1 MAGPTSRMAYTYFV
15 LAVSGLGGL
24 LYGIDI
30 GIIDPALAYLNRAIA
45 LSERELS
52 AVVAAVLAGSILGS
66 VVAGMLA
73 DWLGRKRML
82 VVSALMFVASVA
94 IISLSQ
100 SFQPL
105 ILGRLL
111 QGMSGGVIAVV
122 VPLYLAECLPPSMR
136 GRGMALFQFML
147 TLGIVLASFVG
158 SHYVGN
164 AEQAIALAGSDQG
177 AVRAAADHAWRG
189 MFLTV
194 AYPGALFLI
203 GSCFVVESPRWLV
216 RRRRHAQAVRSLQRL
231 RGEHGWEAELADI
244 DSALAIEDARPKLA
258 PLAALQEIF
267 TGRRYVLPFILA
279 CVILGCNQATG
290 INSLLQFMS
299 TILQKA
305 GLDPVAAA
313 SYGSAIKIVNS
324 AMTIVAIM
332 LVERKGRVFLLK
344 MGTAGIIASLCL
356 LAALFY
362 RVESQRVDVRAD
374 VAALVQ
380 DGRLDLDLAQAGFAR
395 APGGQARQLSI
406 LYNAGGKQHVAEAF
420 MPTPQAEAVL
430 AQAGAIETGL
440 PDAAR
445 ALLAQ
450 ASRAREAAQAHGPAQ
465 APAAALAREP
475 AQTPVAASGT
485 AADASQR
492 AGADKAVAA
501 SYEALQAQARQF
513 VATLPPASRAALAAA
528 ERVRAARF
536 IHIGAPAA
544 SLEIVRAKVGPIPGR
559 ENGLLAALCIAA
571 FIAFFSIGPGVCVWL
586 ALSELMPTRIRSV
599 GMGVALLVNQGVAT
613 LIAGT
618 FLPIVGNYGFYAMF
632 AFWAGCTVIYF
643 VTAAFFLPETKGKTL
658 EEIEGF
664 FAAKPARGA
673 VLPQA
678 RAD

>member
-1 MAGPTSRMAYTYFV
+1 MAGPTSRNAYTYFL

-122 VPLYLAECLPPSMR
+122 VPLYLAECLPSTMR

-194 AYPGALFLI
+194 VYPGMLFLI

-216 RRRRHAQAVRSLQRL
+216 RRRRHAQAQRSLQRL

-267 TGRRYVLPFILA
+267 TERRYVLPFILA

-324 AMTIVAIM
+324 VMTIVAIM

-344 MGTAGIIASLCL
+344 TGTAGIIASLCL

-374 VAALVQ
+374 VAALAH
-380 DGRLDLDLAQAGFAR
+380 DGRLDLDLAQAAFAR
-395 APGGQARQLSI
+395 APDGQARQLSI
-406 LYNAGGKQHVAEAF
+406 LYIAGGKQRVAEAF
-420 MPTPQAEAVL
+420 MPTPQADAVL
-430 AQAGAIETGL
+430 AQANAVEAAL
-440 PDAAR
+440 PEASR

-450 ASRAREAAQAHGPAQ
+450 ASRAREAAQAPA
-465 APAAALAREP
+465 P
-475 AQTPVAASGT
+475 
-485 AADASQR
+485 DAS
-492 AGADKAVAA
+492 APPVDAKAVAA

-513 VATLPPASRAALAAA
+513 IATLPPASRAALDAA

-536 IHIGAPAA
+536 IHIGAQAGA
-544 SLEIVRAKVGPIPGR
+544 LEIVRANVGPIPGR

-613 LIAGT
+613 AIAGT

-664 FAAKPARGA
+664 FTAKPAHGGA
-673 VLPQA
+673 VPQV